1 MKFEFEKKKII
12 SADIFDTLVYRLVSK
27 PDDIFTLVKDK
38 YQEKYG
44 VIEEDYKY
52 LRRIAEHKARKQTI
66 TSEISFEDIFKEMPY
81 DQVIN
86 QRLLQLE
93 FEIEKENLVLNN
105 KIYELLLEQKNNG
118 LDIILI
124 SDMYFSKSQITE
136 LLISVGCDLNL
147 FKDILVSSEYKASKA
162 KGDLYMIYKNLFSEY
177 STDEMVHIGDNYNSD
192 VVSANKFGIEA
203 IYYQDIVED
212 TLSIYSLEE
221 AWYGESIQ
229 QLRSLRKLVNANDS
243 ENGEENQ
250 LFNIGSQIFGPVYS
264 LFIEWVIQYAVDK
277 NIKKICP
284 LMREGELFSHMLNV
298 ALANRNLNID
308 VAPIYVSRKAT
319 YLPSLKAFDEDVIE
333 ELLKRKKLLLKDLF
347 DLIQLD
353 IVNTIFEDHSLI
365 SIDET
370 KTTKLAENTL
380 YKLLEQFLY
389 AEDTKNKVEV
399 NIRNQKQLLKQYIDE
414 LTNKEEFITVDLAG
428 SGSIQKQ
435 LDYTLD
441 NEYKSHHLMLLGRI
455 KTLEYKIDGHN
466 FKTWLGYDDKKNLKI
481 KSIFRSPE
489 VIEAVTNIAEPGTSK
504 YKSENNMVLPV
515 KTNTVYS
522 EAMINKQ
529 KVIWKGIMAFQKSW
543 FKLDKE
549 KNIKRE
555 LLLNRDGF
563 INIFSRLINY
573 PLAEEAVLLG
583 SLIQDDQSHFS
594 RDETIVRIKE
604 KELLNKIGVE
614 KFVLYGKESYYVNE
628 IYWPQGVIATV
639 LPEFYISKF
648 LNEKLSDNV
657 TRKVY
662 LTILKIK
669 QLDIKKFCVYGA
681 GEIGQK
687 ISYLCNSN
695 GIKIDSFIDKNFDKS
710 PKNILGIPVNGKH
723 YLDESVDCILI
734 GSQAYY
740 EEIKEELVEYYLGK
754 KIPNI
759 IGLFNK

>member
-1 MKFEFEKKKII
+1 
-12 SADIFDTLVYRLVSK
+12 
-27 PDDIFTLVKDK
+27 
-38 YQEKYG
+38 
-44 VIEEDYKY
+44 
-52 LRRIAEHKARKQTI
+52 
-66 TSEISFEDIFKEMPY
+66 
-81 DQVIN
+81 
-86 QRLLQLE
+86 
-93 FEIEKENLVLNN
+93 
-105 KIYELLLEQKNNG
+105 
-118 LDIILI
+118 
-124 SDMYFSKSQITE
+124 
-136 LLISVGCDLNL
+136 
-147 FKDILVSSEYKASKA
+147 
-162 KGDLYMIYKNLFSEY
+162 
-177 STDEMVHIGDNYNSD
+177 
-192 VVSANKFGIEA
+192 
-203 IYYQDIVED
+203 
-212 TLSIYSLEE
+212 
-221 AWYGESIQ
+221 
-229 QLRSLRKLVNANDS
+229 
-243 ENGEENQ
+243 
-250 LFNIGSQIFGPVYS
+250 
-264 LFIEWVIQYAVDK
+264 
-277 NIKKICP
+277 
-284 LMREGELFSHMLNV
+284 MREGELFSHMLNV